1 MMNRIAPLSLLL
13 VSAFGPSVFAQP
25 AQATTSGSL
34 DRAAIMTVIN
44 GESARADLRA
54 CGEGVEARVVLA
66 VGIDPSGSVR
76 SVDVEGGTE
85 TVQECLRER
94 LVAWRF
100 PAASGPTTV
109 RYPVVYAA
117 NAGAGAAGAETGAG
131 APARPVPT
139 SRETQCTDGND
150 DDGDGM
156 VDCSDADCF
165 DVLECNVTG
174 EERNAERCSDWVDN
188 DGDGAVDCED
198 PDCSGPGIDLCHGS
212 AQQHTRTLP
221 DDHAE
226 DLPELT
232 GDMAAEDL
240 IGRGGDADGERNDFM
255 CSDGVDN
262 DGDGRT
268 DCMDFGCRFDPQVT
282 VCTASPGYRF
292 GVVAGVGLTYDL
304 EADTDLQTA
313 ADVNFTRLQ
322 IRALGPIPY
331 INNSFFLISARLERS
346 PRVTFAHFQVPLG
359 SRGHFLAI
367 NSGSGSLST
376 GLIISTAKQPLLDPP
391 FYLFNAFEQG
401 NSASIEVGGPL
412 TQSNAL
418 NFRVFAA
425 GGAGRSN
432 GNVGGRFFP
441 AENQNF
447 TYTAG
452 AQFGINF
459 IGHFSRF
466 DSPLLYDRVPLG
478 LGMLIG
484 GKWDQRA
491 TERYPAANALL
502 VFKYG
507 PFLIRAENYFKYSL
521 DFGGSLQNAF
531 NVQATLLLWPKH
543 LVLAADF
550 GMYTA
555 EDYTDLPGDDALG
568 PERLF
573 RDEFQARVA
582 LHWWWYRNI
591 GLLTL
596 LYTERHL
603 EEDENPATQDTE
615 RVIRLEAQFRF

>member
-1 MMNRIAPLSLLL
+1 MTTRGPLVLL
-13 VSAFGPSVFAQP
+13 SALSMLGTAHAQL
-25 AQATTSGSL
+25 TTSGSL
-34 DRAAIMTVIN
+34 RREQAQAVVDDAQTQLAECDAA
-44 GESARADLRA
+44 
-54 CGEGVEARVVLA
+54 GVEVTLAIGPDGAVVSVTPA
-66 VGIDPSGSVR
+66 GGSA
-76 SVDVEGGTE
+76 DA
-85 TVQECLRER
+85 QACLRER
-94 LVAWRF
+94 LGELSF
-100 PAASGPTTV
+100 PAASGPTTL
-109 RYPVVYAA
+109 RFTTAGEASEAA
-117 NAGAGAAGAETGAG
+117 VATEPP
-131 APARPVPT
+131 PAPT
-139 SRETQCTDGND
+139 STESVCDDRAD

-156 VDCSDADCF
+156 VDCADADCF
-165 DVLECNVTG
+165 DNPRCEIGGG
-174 EERNAERCSDWVDN
+174 EERNDERCSDWVDN

-198 PDCSGPGIDLCHGS
+198 PDCSGNGITVCRGS
-212 AQQHTRTLP
+212 GDEHRSLP
-221 DDHAE
+221 DDHA
-226 DLPELT
+226 DNLPALT
-232 GDMAAEDL
+232 GDMSAEDL
-240 IGRGGDADGERNDFM
+240 IGRAGDADGERNDYL

-268 DCMDFGCRFDPQVT
+268 DCQDFGCRFDPQVT

-292 GVVAGVGLTYDL
+292 SVVAGVGFEYDFQ
-304 EADTDLQTA
+304 ADGDFQSA

-322 IRALGPIPY
+322 LRALGPIPY
-331 INNSFFLISARLERS
+331 INDSFFLISARLERS
-346 PRVTFAHFQVPLG
+346 PRVTFAHFQVPI
-359 SRGHFLAI
+359 SARGHFLAI

-376 GLIISTAKQPLLDPP
+376 GLIISAAKQPLLDPP

-401 NSASIEVGGPL
+401 NSANVEVGGPL
-412 TQSNAL
+412 TRNGRL

-466 DSPLLYDRVPLG
+466 DSPLLYDTVPLG
-478 LGMLIG
+478 LAALVG

-507 PFLIRAENYFKYSL
+507 PFLIRAEDYFKYSL

-531 NVQATLLLWPKH
+531 NIQTSLLLWPKH
-543 LVLAADF
+543 LLLAADF

-555 EDYTDLPGDDALG
+555 QDYSDLPSDPDAG
-568 PERLF
+568 PREF
-573 RDEFQARVA
+573 RDQLQFRVA

-596 LYTERHL
+596 LYSESHF
-603 EEDENPATQDTE
+603 EDDDNPNTNETD
-615 RVIRLEAQFRF
+615 RILRLEAQFRF

>member
-1 MMNRIAPLSLLL
+1 MATMRDDMTTRGSLVLL
-13 VSAFGPSVFAQP
+13 CAFSMIGTAHAQL
-25 AQATTSGSL
+25 TTSGAL
-34 DRAAIMTVIN
+34 QREQVQP
-44 GESARADLRA
+44 
-54 CGEGVEARVVLA
+54 V
-66 VGIDPSGSVR
+66 
-76 SVDVEGGTE
+76 VEGAQAQVADCDAAG
-85 TVQECLRER
+85 VQITLAIGPDGAVISLTPAGGSAQAQQCVRER
-94 LVAWRF
+94 LADLTF

-109 RYPVVYAA
+109 RFT
-117 NAGAGAAGAETGAG
+117 AGGAAAAPAVAAASAPPPGPTTGAETACDDR
-131 APARPVPT
+131 A
-139 SRETQCTDGND
+139 D

-156 VDCSDADCF
+156 VDCADADCF
-165 DVLECNVTG
+165 ESPHCEIGGG
-174 EERNAERCSDWVDN
+174 EERNDERCSDWVDN

-198 PDCSGPGIDLCHGS
+198 PDCSGNGVTVCHGS
-212 AQQHTRTLP
+212 ADTHQALP

-232 GDMAAEDL
+232 GDMSAEDL
-240 IGRGGDADGERNDFM
+240 IGRAGDNDGERNDYL

-268 DCMDFGCRFDPQVT
+268 DCQDFGCRFDPQVT

-292 GVVAGVGLTYDL
+292 SVVAGVGFEYDMQ
-304 EADTDLQTA
+304 ADTDFQSA

-322 IRALGPIPY
+322 LRALGPIPY
-331 INNSFFLISARLERS
+331 INDSFFLISARLERS
-346 PRVTFAHFQVPLG
+346 PRVTFAHFQVPL
-359 SRGHFLAI
+359 SSNGHFLAI

-376 GLIISTAKQPLLDPP
+376 GLIISAAKQPLLDPP

-401 NSASIEVGGPL
+401 NSANVEVGGPL
-412 TQSNAL
+412 TRNGRL

-425 GGAGRSN
+425 GGSGRSN

-447 TYTAG
+447 TYTTG

-466 DSPLLYDRVPLG
+466 DSPMLYDTVPLG
-478 LGMLIG
+478 LAALVG

-507 PFLIRAENYFKYSL
+507 PFLIRAEDYFKYSL

-531 NVQATLLLWPKH
+531 NVQTSILLWPKH
-543 LVLAADF
+543 LLLAADF

-555 EDYTDLPGDDALG
+555 QDYDELPEDPDAG
-568 PERLF
+568 PRQF
-573 RDEFQARVA
+573 RDQLQFRVA

-591 GLLTL
+591 GLLSL
-596 LYTERHL
+596 LYSESHFEEDDNPNTNETERI
-603 EEDENPATQDTE
+603 
-615 RVIRLEAQFRF
+615 IRLEAQFRF